1 MTRCKRLLRCNRCG
15 EPSSPCVPPWGA
27 IILKLFVQARLDQGT
42 QACAGSI
49 CLLGWLKGFPMVNY
63 LFMHHLTRINRH
75 LSDALA
81 RAGQK
86 FVTGLTGLK
95 YRSDRYRPDTLISS
109 PDTPDL
115 RLDCLLV
122 RICEQPR
129 DSGNFVQ
136 ILRVGWSRYSGYSS
150 RYSGFW
156 GMFLAREHNFCV
168 NY

>member
-1 MTRCKRLLRCNRCG
+1 M
-15 EPSSPCVPPWGA
+15 
-27 IILKLFVQARLDQGT
+27 QARLDQGT

-63 LFMHHLTRINRH
+63 LFMHHLTRINHH

-81 RAGQK
+81 RAGQE

-129 DSGNFVQ
+129 DCGN
-136 ILRVGWSRYSGYSS
+136 LSRYSRLG
-150 RYSGFW
+150 GLDTPGIHPVTLGW
-156 GMFLAREHNFCV
+156 V
-168 NY
+168 V